1 MPIMIPNGLPAAA
14 TLAEENIFVMN
25 ETRAVT
31 QDIRPLQILVLNL
44 MPTKIATETQL
55 SRLLGNTPLQVELEL
70 IHTDSHES
78 KNTSREHLLKFYQTF
93 EDVKDRWFDGLIIT
107 GAPVE
112 QMPFEQVEYWP
123 ELCRIMEWSRTHVHS
138 TFHICW
144 GAHASHPDRHRL
156 EVDSLS
162 VYYGSLLALNG
173 ISFSITCG
181 HTLAL
186 MGPNGAGK
194 STLIKA
200 LAGLIR
206 PDSGKILWNGCPLH
220 DTPGEIA
227 YLPQRSDVDWSFP
240 ITVHALV
247 EMGRYPS
254 LGLWKKFGR
263 HDRDIVEKSLHVLG
277 MES

>member
-1 MPIMIPNGLPAAA
+1 MEMNSPAPPC
-14 TLAEENIFVMN
+14 
-25 ETRAVT
+25 T
-31 QDIRPLQILVLNL
+31 QD
-44 MPTKIATETQL
+44 
-55 SRLLGNTPLQVELEL
+55 
-70 IHTDSHES
+70 
-78 KNTSREHLLKFYQTF
+78 
-93 EDVKDRWFDGLIIT
+93 
-107 GAPVE
+107 
-112 QMPFEQVEYWP
+112 
-123 ELCRIMEWSRTHVHS
+123 
-138 TFHICW
+138 HICW

-206 PDSGKILWNGCPLH
+206 PDSGKILWNGRPLH

-240 ITVHALV
+240 ITVRALV

-263 HDRDIVEKSLHVLG
+263 HDRDIVEKSLHALG
-277 MES
+277 YGIPGGPPDFQNFPAASSNGPFWRGLWRRRPMSSCWTNPSQDWTLPPASPWEGCWIPWRRKGVWSSPPITT